1 MRRTSRAAF
10 AFGALLGAS
19 MAAVAP
25 AVIAEPLV
33 ILVRHAEKSSEP
45 GSDPSLSDQGRQRAD
60 ALANALRDARVTA
73 IYTTHLKRT
82 RETAAPIA
90 KLSGVTP
97 QAIQA
102 GGGASHVESVAT
114 AVRRHTDGVVLV
126 VGHSN
131 TIPAVIAALGGP
143 RLPDI
148 CESAYGNLFTLVPGK
163 EGAAVVAS
171 RYGAPDQEG
180 GAACK

>member
-1 MRRTSRAAF
+1 MRRTSHATF
-10 AFGALLGAS
+10 AFGALLGVS
-19 MAAVAP
+19 MVAAAP
-25 AVIAEPLV
+25 AVCAEPLV

-45 GSDPSLSDQGRQRAD
+45 GGDPSLSDQGKQRAE

-73 IYTTHLKRT
+73 IYTTQLKRT

-90 KLSGVTP
+90 KLTGVTP

-102 GGGASHVESVAT
+102 GGGVSHVEAVAA
-114 AVRRHTDGVVLV
+114 AVRRHADGVVLV

-131 TIPAVIAALGGP
+131 TVPAVIAALGGP
-143 RLPDI
+143 RVPEI
-148 CESAYGNLFTLVPGK
+148 CESAFGNLFTLVPGK

-171 RYGAPDQEG
+171 RYGAPDQES
-180 GAACK
+180 AAGCK